1 LIVDRDFRRTHRC
14 ERFGCDPRG
23 RDQARLCDD
32 RPSVS
37 TPETHLKRIE
47 TTQDL
52 TCASRCAMLMQEHPM
67 RRKSRQETRQLTFP
81 FEAGPWSADALESV
95 LAHECGKPV
104 ELVFTENRSVLLSF
118 RKTGKTIRLR
128 LHRIFLHAPMEVLLA
143 LARSLRRPGRHDGV
157 VRRFMNENL
166 HHVRKGTRKRP
177 PIKTAGRFHDLK
189 QIRDRL
195 RDRFFDGSLKVPITW
210 GRGIGSGRR
219 GRLTFGSYD
228 PVLGIIRIH
237 PVLDRQ
243 DVPQYFIESVVYHE
257 LLHHLLGGVQDAAGR
272 TIYHSKAFRS
282 AEERFPWQRQAL
294 AWEKANLPRLLRA
307 AARLDAVRRIQAAW
321 ARRPARRS
329 RRARQRVSR

>member
-1 LIVDRDFRRTHRC
+1 M
-14 ERFGCDPRG
+14 P
-23 RDQARLCDD
+23 
-32 RPSVS
+32 
-37 TPETHLKRIE
+37 
-47 TTQDL
+47 
-52 TCASRCAMLMQEHPM
+52 
-67 RRKSRQETRQLTFP
+67 RKSGQAPRQLTLP
-81 FEAGPWSADALESV
+81 FEAGPWNAGALESM
-95 LAHECGKPV
+95 LSLECGRPV
-104 ELVFTENRSVLLSF
+104 EIVFTENRSVLLSF
-118 RKTGKTIRLR
+118 RKTGKMIRLR
-128 LHRIFLHAPMEVLLA
+128 LHRIFLHAPIDVLRA
-143 LARSLRRPGRHDGV
+143 LARSVRRRGLHDGV

-166 HHVRKGTRKRP
+166 HHVRKSTRKLP
-177 PIKTAGRFHDLK
+177 PLKTAGRFHDLR

-195 RDRFFDGSLKVPITW
+195 RDRFFGGGLKVPITW

-243 DVPQYFIESVVYHE
+243 DVPLYFIESVVYHE
-257 LLHHLLGGVQDAAGR
+257 LLHHLLGGVVDAAGR

-321 ARRPARRS
+321 SRRPARRS
-329 RRARQRVSR
+329 RRAKPRVAQCRSRDTNCH